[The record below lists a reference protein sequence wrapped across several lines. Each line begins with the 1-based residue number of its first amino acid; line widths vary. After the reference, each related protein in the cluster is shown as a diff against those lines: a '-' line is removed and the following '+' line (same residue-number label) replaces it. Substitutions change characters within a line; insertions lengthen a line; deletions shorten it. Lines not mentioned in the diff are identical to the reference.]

1 MRTRTRAGAK
11 STTDSAN
18 LEKEATAMSN
28 SYEQTQDTLLC
39 FTRNVL
45 LDNKP
50 SCVGSELLLIS
61 QVSAIAK
68 VGPPNWGACRFS
80 SMRNFLYVGQTTLGK
95 TNRMRTV
102 KTMQLYGCE
111 LLARVAFVAGVSPD
125 SVLFESESDLSQR
138 CLSFFLSLSQPLF
151 SFPTSTEAVCML
163 FIYKC
168 VLVI

>member
-1 MRTRTRAGAK
+1 
-11 STTDSAN
+11 
-18 LEKEATAMSN
+18 
-28 SYEQTQDTLLC
+28 
-39 FTRNVL
+39 
-45 LDNKP
+45 
-50 SCVGSELLLIS
+50 
-61 QVSAIAK
+61 
-68 VGPPNWGACRFS
+68 
-80 SMRNFLYVGQTTLGK
+80 
-95 TNRMRTV
+95 MRTV

-138 CLSFFLSLSQPLF
+138 CLSPFFLSLSQPLF